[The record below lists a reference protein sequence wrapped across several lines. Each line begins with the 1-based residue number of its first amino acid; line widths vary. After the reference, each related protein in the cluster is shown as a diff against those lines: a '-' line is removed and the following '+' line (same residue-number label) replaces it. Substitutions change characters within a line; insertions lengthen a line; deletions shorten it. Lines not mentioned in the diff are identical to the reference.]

1 MIIIIN
7 NIYMPQ
13 LVPFHFLNLL
23 TYGFLTI
30 IILLVIFSKV
40 LLPRIVELYVI
51 RLMISK
57 I

>member
-1 MIIIIN
+1 MIIIN